1 MRRLALVL
9 LLIPAALVSFVLVHA
24 QAPNPTATPIQI
36 NLSPVAPAQVQ
47 DNSNPGLPTPTWT
60 QTPPGVAILEAKD
73 FANVRA
79 DPSTDSAQLGTIHAG
94 EKYNVIGRYVSWI
107 EFQFNS
113 SPTGKGWVFGDLVN
127 LTGNLDNIPNIDP
140 YADGSAGAGID
151 PNAANS
157 TATQS
162 ILTQTPGGVLTA
174 TAISQLLA
182 PAGTSVAATDSG
194 TREIEPTFTFPP
206 GMVAIAPTQ
215 GAPLPTD
222 PATGQTPLTSP
233 DDGNVVPPIVPI
245 LVLGGLGILGL
256 AVSALRRGN

>member
-9 LLIPAALVSFVLVHA
+9 VLIPAALVSFVFAHA
-24 QAPNPTATPIQI
+24 QAQNPTATPMQI
-36 NLSPVAPAQVQ
+36 NLSPVAPPQVQ
-47 DNSNPGLPTPTWT
+47 DNSNNSGLPTPSWT
-60 QTPPGVAILEAKD
+60 PTPPGVAILEAKD

-79 DPSTDSAQLGTIHAG
+79 DPSTDSAQLGTIHSG

-107 EFQFNS
+107 QFEYNS

-140 YADGSAGAGID
+140 YTNDGAGVD
-151 PNAANS
+151 PAAANA
-157 TATQS
+157 TGTQS
-162 ILTQTPGGVLTA
+162 VLTQTPGGVLTA

-182 PAGTSVAATDSG
+182 PAGTAAATDSG
-194 TREIEPTFTFPP
+194 THEIEPTFTFPP

-222 PATGQTPLTSP
+222 PATGKTQLTSAET
-233 DDGNVVPPIVPI
+233 DGNTVPPIVPI
-245 LVLGGLGILGL
+245 LVLGGLGIVGL
-256 AVSALRRGN
+256 AVSALRRGH